1 MLAITGAGASTL
13 LAATPATRTI
23 TINPV
28 TAGDRLSPGYRV
40 TQTFH
45 GGTCEAGSDV
55 LSGVYRCFAR
65 NYVIDPCW
73 PDHSAAPKPLVDC
86 VLEPWSHA
94 VTRIYLTHPLAAS
107 PGGPRQIWG
116 LALDDGQRCL
126 ALQGAHSGFGGGRYV
141 VNFGCTS
148 SLGLVNEPDRSRRSW
163 TIREARVRGT
173 REILGPAVAIATVWY
188 GSPSHR

>member
-1 MLAITGAGASTL
+1 M
-13 LAATPATRTI
+13 PATRTI

-28 TAGDRLSPGYRV
+28 TSGDRLSPGYRV

-45 GGTCEAGSDV
+45 GGMCEAGSDV
-55 LSGVYRCFAR
+55 LSGVYRCFAG

-73 PDHSAAPKPLVDC
+73 PDRSGAPKQLVDC

-94 VTRIYLTHPLAAS
+94 VTRIHLTHPLAAS

-126 ALQGAHSGFGGGRYV
+126 ALQGAHSGFDGGRYV

-173 REILGPAVAIATVWY
+173 SETLGPVVAIATVWY
-188 GSPSHR
+188 GSPSHL